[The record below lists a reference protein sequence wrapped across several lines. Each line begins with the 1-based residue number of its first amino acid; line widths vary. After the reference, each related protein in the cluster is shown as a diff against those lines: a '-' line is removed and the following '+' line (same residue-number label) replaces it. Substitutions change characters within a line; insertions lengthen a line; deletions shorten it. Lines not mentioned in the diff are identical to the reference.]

1 MNKKFGIT
9 TGLIVVVILFIF
21 IFINFSTN
29 YSQAFKE
36 PAIPAKVRDVLQ
48 EYAKRFPQGRLD
60 SADRIG
66 DRFFIGIIIF
76 PREGKLD
83 VRYVLVGK
91 FREWEPIAEFEK
103 LPY

>member
-1 MNKKFGIT
+1 MNKKLGIM
-9 TGLIVVVILFIF
+9 TGLIVVAILFIF
-21 IFINFSTN
+21 TFIN

-36 PAIPAKVRDVLQ
+36 PAIPAKVRNILQ

-60 SADRIG
+60 CADRIG
-66 DRFFIGIIIF
+66 DRFFIGIIVF

>member
-1 MNKKFGIT
+1 M
-9 TGLIVVVILFIF
+9 TGLIVVAVLFILTF
-21 IFINFSTN
+21 IN

-60 SADRIG
+60 CADRLG
-66 DRFFIGIIIF
+66 DRFFIGIIVF
-76 PREGKLD
+76 PQEGKLD

-91 FREWEPIAEFEK
+91 FREWKPIAEFER